1 MSIAERLE
9 NVPKS
14 GIREIFDTAQ
24 SLGTY
29 INLGIGEPDFQ
40 TPKFIRDAAKR
51 SIDSGF
57 NKYTANSGLPELRS
71 EISKKLNR
79 ENGIEADPESEI
91 IVTAG
96 ATQAIFVIMQCI
108 LNPGDEIILPTP
120 LFTAYKFSAML
131 AGANTVE
138 VPLTEGKGYAPN
150 WETIERA
157 CTKKTKAIVINSPCN
172 PTGSVLSRTD
182 IETAC
187 EFAARHG
194 LFVISDE
201 IYEKYLY
208 DDAKHFSPGSLH
220 EFKDRIITVNGF
232 SKTYGMTGW
241 RLGYAAANKS
251 LINAMIRYNMYNA
264 VCATSFVQQAA
275 IGALRHSLNFFKP
288 ILKQFD
294 KRRRIVCEAIDKLGW
309 DMTRPTGAFYAFPS
323 LGNYEGNSFDFSINL
338 LRKYRVATVPGSSFG
353 VAGENHIRICYAL
366 EEDNL
371 VRAINLIHKF
381 VNEKR

>member
-1 MSIAERLE
+1 MEHI
-9 NVPKS
+9 PKS

-24 SLGTY
+24 AMGKY

-40 TPKFIRDAAKR
+40 TPRFIAQAAKR

-71 EISKKLNR
+71 EICRKLKNENNIDADSKK
-79 ENGIEADPESEI
+79 EI

-120 LFTAYKFSAML
+120 LFTAYKFSAKL
-131 AGANTVE
+131 AGGIPIE
-138 VPLTEGKGYAPN
+138 VPLIEENGYAPD
-150 WETIERA
+150 WEKLESA

-172 PTGSVLSRTD
+172 PTGSVLSRND
-182 IETAC
+182 IEKAC
-187 EFAARHG
+187 EFASSHG
-194 LFVISDE
+194 LYIISDE

-208 DDAKHFSPGSLH
+208 GNAKHFSPGSIQ
-220 EFKDRIITVNGF
+220 EFKDRVITVNGF

-241 RLGYAAANKS
+241 RLGYAVAS
-251 LINAMIRYNMYNA
+251 ETLINAMIRYNMYNA

-275 IGALRHSLNFFKP
+275 ISALRHSLSFFKP
-288 ILKQFD
+288 IFRQFEI
-294 KRRRIVCEAIDKLGW
+294 RRKIVCESIDELGW
-309 DMTRPTGAFYAFPS
+309 NMVKPMGAFYAFPS
-323 LGNYEGNSFDFSINL
+323 IGDYSGNSFDFSINL

-353 VAGENHIRICYAL
+353 AAGERHIRICYAL
-366 EEDNL
+366 EQDEL
-371 VRAINLIHKF
+371 KKALGLLRKF
-381 VNEKR
+381 VLENNRG